1 MLFLPLFLLILFN
14 CVGQIPQYFIFVP
27 FNLMARFDAVFCFK
41 FDVWSLCFRNG
52 KVRNL
57 KVEVDALRHKY

>member
-1 MLFLPLFLLILFN
+1 MRKCLLFLPLFLLILFN

-41 FDVWSLCFRNG
+41 FDV
-52 KVRNL
+52 
-57 KVEVDALRHKY
+57 